1 MVKIKTETS
10 NHFLRT
16 SRQKSMDY
24 NKEKKMITIISGL
37 RIFSANTIPPAWRI
51 LMIGVAIG
59 LFGFLVEAIAAD
71 TPAYESCINNTIH
84 EAQCKDCCDCLDNP
98 GERKD
103 CRDAC
108 AIEDFTDNSN
118 YIEVD
123 APSVLGPDGDYS
135 VAVETGSEQACKT
148 YCDESDL
155 LACGDRRY
163 CRDACNAAYGG
174 TNPGPGSG
182 NISIDQA
189 ISDEAQMK
197 TIAFDGLAFLTGDL
211 CSDTFF
217 PPGKVSDFFGFQYMR
232 DIMPNGFGHNTE
244 FAGRVSDSVLSIL
257 TDAQV
262 HALVSLANTQA
273 EQVDAYGYKRFVL
286 MKAFR
291 RLLEND
297 LPDGTSGLDENAVKE
312 FTADLYAIDSEISY
326 ARANVIGSIVA
337 ALTETQ
343 KTQLADLL
351 IAFNT
356 LFKNAGQGGTIG
368 NEDWPAS
375 SPMDLSGLTVADGRV
390 LVSTYATQ
398 LFSWYLGSVEGDTY
412 FCPERHGTYFGSF
425 FMKDIPPITAKEPVT
440 IDEGV
445 TAEMGQAFLD
455 VLDDTQKAL
464 VTGVVDIQRT
474 DLYSIVS
481 KRQEIAEKLRLF
493 MNGSSVDNTEVL
505 ALVRQYG
512 EYEGAMMYHYATRF
526 AAVGATLTHD
536 QADTV
541 MGFRLGYYERFPDY
555 QANPNAYD
563 CSGAWLYA
571 SKIDMP
577 EIMNTDFLFGI
588 GVLPDIKANGSDGP
602 VTLSSEDMLTIAVSL
617 DPGAGGG
624 INAEWWVAAYCD
636 NLGWWSY
643 AYPQGWVEGI
653 TPCLQEPLCTLSSTV
668 VLEAVLPAGN
678 YTFYFALDD
687 NADGNPDI
695 QWLDDV
701 QVEITLP

>member
-1 MVKIKTETS
+1 
-10 NHFLRT
+10 
-16 SRQKSMDY
+16 
-24 NKEKKMITIISGL
+24 MITIISGL

-71 TPAYESCINNTIH
+71 TPAYESCINNTID

-297 LPDGTSGLDENAVKE
+297 LPDGTSGLDKNAVKE

-326 ARANVIGSIVA
+326 ARANVIGGIVA

-375 SPMDLSGLTVADGRV
+375 SPVDLSGLTVADGRV

-425 FMKDIPPITAKEPVT
+425 YMKDIPPITAKEPVT

-493 MNGSSVDNTEVL
+493 MNGSSVDKTEVL

-512 EYEGAMMYHYATRF
+512 EYEGAMMVHYATRF

-577 EIMNTDFLFGI
+577 EIMNMDFLFGI
-588 GVLPDIKANGSDGP
+588 GVVPDIKANGSDSDSSGCFIR
-602 VTLSSEDMLTIAVSL
+602 TLQ
-617 DPGAGGG
+617 P
-624 INAEWWVAAYCD
+624 
-636 NLGWWSY
+636 
-643 AYPQGWVEGI
+643 
-653 TPCLQEPLCTLSSTV
+653 
-668 VLEAVLPAGN
+668 
-678 YTFYFALDD
+678 
-687 NADGNPDI
+687 
-695 QWLDDV
+695 
-701 QVEITLP
+701 

>member
-1 MVKIKTETS
+1 MIAKISFSKV
-10 NHFLRT
+10 RY
-16 SRQKSMDY
+16 SR
-24 NKEKKMITIISGL
+24 KMISM
-37 RIFSANTIPPAWRI
+37 WRI
-51 LMIGVAIG
+51 LFVGISLGI
-59 LFGFLVEAIAAD
+59 LSSPVEATAA
-71 TPAYESCINNTIH
+71 E
-84 EAQCKDCCDCLDNP
+84 NP
-98 GERKD
+98 
-103 CRDAC
+103 
-108 AIEDFTDNSN
+108 N
-118 YIEVD
+118 
-123 APSVLGPDGDYS
+123 
-135 VAVETGSEQACKT
+135 
-148 YCDESDL
+148 
-155 LACGDRRY
+155 
-163 CRDACNAAYGG
+163 
-174 TNPGPGSG
+174 SG
-182 NISIDQA
+182 NISIEQA

-197 TIAFDGLAFLTGDL
+197 TIAFNGLAFLTGNL

-286 MKAFR
+286 MKGFR

-297 LPDGTSGLDENAVKE
+297 LPDGTSGLDESAVTE

-326 ARANVIGSIVA
+326 ARANVIGGIVA

-356 LFKNAGQGGTIG
+356 LFQNAGQGGTIG
-368 NEDWPAS
+368 DEDWPAS
-375 SPMDLSGLTVADGRV
+375 SPVDLSGLTVADGRV

-425 FMKDIPPITAKEPVT
+425 YMKDIPPITATEPVT

-455 VLDDTQKAL
+455 ALGDTQKAL
-464 VTGVVDIQRT
+464 VAGLVDVQRT

-481 KRQEIAEKLRLF
+481 KRQEISEKLRLF
-493 MNGSSVDNTEVL
+493 MNGSSVDKTEIL

-512 EYEGAMMYHYATRF
+512 EYEGTMMYYYATRF
-526 AAVGATLTHD
+526 AAVNATLTSD

-541 MGFRLGYYERFPDY
+541 MGFRLDYYNRFPDY

-571 SKIDMP
+571 SRIDMP
-577 EIMNTDFLFGI
+577 EIMNTDFLFGSQNVDI
-588 GVLPDIKANGSDGP
+588 YVHPDDDACGENSPCFSTIQDGINRAVDGSTVKIAKGIYTGSLTLNSPITVTLHGGWNDTFSLPDSEPTVIKAPKVTDG
-602 VTLSSEDMLTIAVSL
+602 TLKLL
-617 DPGAGGG
+617 
-624 INAEWWVAAYCD
+624 
-636 NLGWWSY
+636 NLIIK
-643 AYPQGWVEGI
+643 P
-653 TPCLQEPLCTLSSTV
+653 
-668 VLEAVLPAGN
+668 
-678 YTFYFALDD
+678 
-687 NADGNPDI
+687 
-695 QWLDDV
+695 
-701 QVEITLP
+701 